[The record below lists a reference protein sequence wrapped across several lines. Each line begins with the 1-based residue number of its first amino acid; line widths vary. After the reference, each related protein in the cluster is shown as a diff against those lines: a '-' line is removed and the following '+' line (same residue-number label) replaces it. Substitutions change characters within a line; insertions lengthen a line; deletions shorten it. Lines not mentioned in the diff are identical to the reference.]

1 MKAKIYKFLCL
12 FKSTFFLCTEIFI
25 IAMLWSYIPVILPL
39 IATSL
44 FENLAF
50 AFFIG
55 AVCADLLASSVI
67 GFCIYN
73 KE

>member
-1 MKAKIYKFLCL
+1 MKAKVYKFLCL

-25 IAMLWSYIPVILPL
+25 IAMLLGYIPVILPL

>member
-1 MKAKIYKFLCL
+1 MKAKIYKFLKM

-25 IAMLWSYIPVILPL
+25 IAMLLSYIPVILPL

-44 FENLAF
+44 FEYLAF

-55 AVCADLLASSVI
+55 ALCGDLLANSVI
-67 GFCIYN
+67 GFCVYN